1 LAKHFIML
9 GSRHQEPDR
18 LGEAIEAYL
27 AALEEWTHDRA
38 PRDRATARLGTGA
51 ALTEWSQEATPF
63 EWANTYKSLGD
74 ALAVL
79 GIDGGQAE
87 RLIDAVHAYQ
97 QALRETSRELAPA
110 AWAFTQNNLGKVLR

>member
-1 LAKHFIML
+1 MDALAQNYL
-9 GSRHQEPDR
+9 GDALQA
-18 LGEAIEAYL
+18 LGGQNGDVKPLRKAAEAY
-27 AALEEWTHDRA
+27 
-38 PRDRATARLGTGA
+38 GA